1 MKTKNP
7 AKRNEYRQRNYA
19 QTQNA
24 PNAGKEWTDSEDR
37 AVMLRGIGGRMTDR
51 ELAEKLGRSV
61 QSIQIRRSRIGGAK

>member
-37 AVMLRGIGGRMTDR
+37 MVRARQVSDR
-51 ELAEKLGRSV
+51 ELALKLGRSV

>member
-24 PNAGKEWTDSEDR
+24 PNSGKEWTASEDR
-37 AVMLRGIGGRMTDR
+37 EVMYSRMTDR
-51 ELAEKLGRSV
+51 ELAGKLGRSV